1 MPPSVQQPPTVFIRA
16 TRTHSS
22 GGKPAFSF
30 RLVHSQRV
38 GSSVQQKTLLNLG
51 ARYDVPK
58 PLWPAVTS
66 LAQDL
71 LRGQAPLLAAD
82 PAVLAAAENLVR
94 QLRARGF
101 ASPASD
107 SLDPLATVRLDS
119 LAHEHSRSAGAER
132 LCLHALDELGFAP
145 LLQQAGVSSRDARI
159 ASALVLAR
167 MLHPSS
173 EREAQRW
180 LEQASA
186 TLELL
191 GLDHGSGVSL
201 AKLYRT
207 NDLLWKHREL
217 LQEGL
222 FARER
227 ELLELPATVVF
238 YDLTNCHYTGR
249 ENKTL
254 RRFGRSKQ
262 KRSDC
267 PLVTLALA
275 LDGAGFPRRC
285 EVLAGN
291 VSEPGTLQ
299 DALTRLAGPQ
309 AGEGDRPTV
318 VLDAG
323 IASEANLTWLR
334 EQGWDWIAVSRE
346 ARPEPPQGDPAAV
359 VRTRGGYDV
368 RAWPLA
374 SDPCGEAAG
383 DAGGADREQQ
393 GPRELR
399 VYAVSEARRLT
410 AEAILAGKREKY
422 EQDLTNLH
430 KGLSIQGR
438 LKNLE
443 KVQRKLGRLAERY
456 SKVAGHYEVQVSPGE
471 AGKAAAVTFTRKP
484 SHALADETA
493 GAYVLRTSHA
503 DWDAE
508 RVLRAYWELTEVES
522 TFRSLKSDLGL
533 RPVFHRLDRRVS
545 AHLFVAVL
553 AYHGVHLI
561 RTRLQAHGL
570 HLSWKSIRDRLQ
582 NWVRLTTTLQEQGGK
597 LLAIRQDVRPEPEAW
612 QIARAAGLT
621 PRIHRRQMQYA
632 K

>member
-1 MPPSVQQPPTVFIRA
+1 MFIRA

-22 GGKPAFSF
+22 DGKPAFSF

-51 ARYDVPK
+51 TRYDVPQ

-145 LLQQAGVSSRDARI
+145 LLQQAGASSRDARI

-180 LEQASA
+180 LERSSA
-186 TLELL
+186 ALELL

-207 NDLLWKHREL
+207 NDLLWKHREV

-249 ENKTL
+249 ENQTL

-309 AGEGDRPTV
+309 AGAGSRPTV

-323 IASEANLTWLR
+323 IASEANLTWLG

-346 ARPEPPQGDPAAV
+346 ARPEPPEGDPAAV

-368 RAWPLA
+368 RAWPLE
-374 SDPCGEAAG
+374 SE
-383 DAGGADREQQ
+383 AGGQDRDQQ

-410 AEAILAGKREKY
+410 AEAILAGKRDKY
-422 EQDLTNLH
+422 EQALTNLH
-430 KGLSIQGR
+430 EGLSVKGR
-438 LKNLE
+438 MKNLE
-443 KVQRKLGRLAERY
+443 KVQRKLGRLAERF

-503 DWDAE
+503 DWAAE
-508 RVLRAYWELTEVES
+508 RVLRAYWELTEVEA
-522 TFRSLKSDLGL
+522 TFRSLKSELGL

-561 RTRLQAHGL
+561 RTRLRAHGL
-570 HLSWKSIRDRLQ
+570 QLSWNSIRDRLQ

-597 LLAIRQDVRPEPEAW
+597 LIAIRQDVRPEPEAW
-612 QIARAAGLT
+612 EIARAAGLT
-621 PRIHRRQMQYA
+621 PRIHRRQMPYA